1 MEGTAMAKPN
11 HSKETTSPKVAKL
24 ASDVLSGKIKPTPA
38 QAKTLA
44 GSVLTQSPG
53 KKGK

>member
-1 MEGTAMAKPN
+1 MAKPS
-11 HSKETTSPKVAKL
+11 HSKETTSPKVATL
-24 ASDVLSGKIKPTPA
+24 ASDVLSGKIKHPTPQ

-44 GSVLTQSPG
+44 GSVLTQSPDK